1 MQSLSRCNQ
10 PQRAVHQTTVATPRH
25 NDLETLL
32 NWLVLAQEAR
42 LDPFPSPILSM
53 LSSMNVAVPVHRKS
67 RDSSLL
73 F

>member
-10 PQRAVHQTTVATPRH
+10 PEIAVHQTTVATLRH
-25 NDLETLL
+25 NDLERLR
-32 NWLVLAQEAR
+32 NWLVHAQEAR
-42 LDPFPSPILSM
+42 LDPFPSPILFT
-53 LSSMNVAVPVHRKS
+53 LSNMNVEVPVHRKS

>member
-1 MQSLSRCNQ
+1 MQFLSRCNQ
-10 PQRAVHQTTVATPRH
+10 QQIVVHQTTVATLRH

-53 LSSMNVAVPVHRKS
+53 LSSMNVAVPVHKKS